1 MIHRAGL
8 NWFEKLFYPTVRKAM
23 NVGLARITEILLN
36 PASTKQDIEKI
47 ASVLNR
53 FSSPE
58 IAEVLESKNAEGYS
72 AYYYLKASGFNYQ
85 NYPTILGAENHVKA
99 NLERGGRFYDYA
111 RLGLFALLKELVKA
125 GMDVN
130 QKNYLGQTAETIAR
144 DNNHLEIADFLAA
157 ESRKVGDVAQQPNAL
172 DHAKNLYNLLL
183 AALNTGNAKSF
194 KELIY
199 DFADKERLDSIVNSL
214 LAKINS
220 KTLNGK
226 YKEMLE
232 AALGRVL
239 QLSSHKTGLL
249 LDNETIRSCLTFV
262 DDRYSWN
269 RKRILGMR
277 DREGK
282 TLGDYLNALAQDGNY
297 PNVQK
302 DLEKISKERAKKVL
316 VPENEPEYSDDEE
329 EDEEEDKGEQRQEVV
344 VVNQPSSVAFQKALE
359 RYVREKTIG
368 EIVLMV
374 EHCQDKFSKE
384 YLQDMIQLARQVR
397 TEEFAGLLADVLFA
411 QEPVAK
417 DKDEMGSAAS
427 VETVEPNNNNAEA
440 EEEEVKTGNT
450 FAYLTKKGG
459 MYYVDVDGQWFTRRN
474 SKGPLEEYGNNV
486 PAEDTL
492 KIYPQRINFDFPND
506 GNIDRDELLRAANAA
521 INLSQVAEVPTDWR
535 SRGAVAPDAARKH
548 GSPVQSSRQS
558 IPVMG
563 QEELEKLFIQCL
575 NVPSDQLN
583 VPEAIKIMRQLSN
596 RGFIMQ
602 SYTTLINYEKYPRYE
617 MMEGGDELRQAC
629 TDRLDFLDKPSP
641 RAVQ

>member
-1 MIHRAGL
+1 
-8 NWFEKLFYPTVRKAM
+8 
-23 NVGLARITEILLN
+23 
-36 PASTKQDIEKI
+36 
-47 ASVLNR
+47 
-53 FSSPE
+53 
-58 IAEVLESKNAEGYS
+58 
-72 AYYYLKASGFNYQ
+72 
-85 NYPTILGAENHVKA
+85 
-99 NLERGGRFYDYA
+99 
-111 RLGLFALLKELVKA
+111 
-125 GMDVN
+125 
-130 QKNYLGQTAETIAR
+130 
-144 DNNHLEIADFLAA
+144 
-157 ESRKVGDVAQQPNAL
+157 
-172 DHAKNLYNLLL
+172 
-183 AALNTGNAKSF
+183 
-194 KELIY
+194 
-199 DFADKERLDSIVNSL
+199 
-214 LAKINS
+214 
-220 KTLNGK
+220 
-226 YKEMLE
+226 MLE

-417 DKDEMGSAAS
+417 DKDEMGSAAFA
-427 VETVEPNNNNAEA
+427 ETDAEPNNNNAEA

-450 FAYLTKKGG
+450 FVYLTKKGG
-459 MYYVDVDGQWFTRRN
+459 MYYVDVAGKWFARRN

-596 RGFIMQ
+596 RGFI
-602 SYTTLINYEKYPRYE
+602 LIMRNIHAMK
-617 MMEGGDELRQAC
+617 
-629 TDRLDFLDKPSP
+629 
-641 RAVQ
+641 